1 VEAGRASLAER
12 GYLESGAPV
21 EDLAALV
28 RLRTTARVVAIADV
42 AEGADQ
48 RSIYLYGSGPS
59 VLEEAVDGTEHAFT
73 LRTVEGAARGLSA
86 AADPRGRAA
95 EDGPLHLGAE
105 PPPELE
111 EELRS
116 AETVLRLYVVVRS
129 GEDEVQ
135 EFSISV
141 ASGPFGVW
149 FLSGHADPATG
160 AQEIW
165 ARRLGRASL
174 DVAFAELLA
183 GPVVEPA

>member
-1 VEAGRASLAER
+1 
-12 GYLESGAPV
+12 
-21 EDLAALV
+21 V

-42 AEGADQ
+42 IEGSEQ
-48 RSIYLYGSGPS
+48 RSVYLYGSGPS
-59 VLEEAVDGTEHAFT
+59 VLEETVDGTDHAFT
-73 LRTVEGAARGLSA
+73 LRTVEGAARGLSD
-86 AADPRGRAA
+86 AADPRGRAGG
-95 EDGPLHLGAE
+95 DGPLHLGPAPPAE
-105 PPPELE
+105 LA
-111 EELRS
+111 EELKA

-149 FLSGHADPATG
+149 FLSGHADAATG
-160 AQEIW
+160 EQELW

-183 GPVVEPA
+183 GPIVEPA